1 MGIVST
7 GAIIGA
13 AAIGAAGTVAG
24 SAIAAGSQNKQARR
38 ARDRANALSAEMDE
52 LELKRQDV
60 INPYDDVVSLD
71 DMIVDN
77 TGILSNPFENIGVA
91 TQAAKFQA
99 EEADIA
105 LANTLDL
112 LAATGASAGGATA
125 LAQAALQSKR
135 GISASLEKQEAQ
147 NNKLAAQGEQFLQ
160 QQQLSEARRVQQAQ
174 MTEAQRMQQADV
186 LGKEFVY
193 GETERRETEQLNRL
207 QSQITGQQQAEV
219 AARQNAASIMSS
231 GISSGAQILSSGI
244 MSASSLPNPT
254 TGNTGAFN
262 NFSGLN
268 DFNNTP
274 SLIGSTPLPTVG
286 YQNPSFNPST
296 YSDIRLK
303 KNIKLISRSNSG
315 LKIYSFEYIDKK
327 YGSHTYQGVMSNEV
341 PKESVIK
348 DINGYDLVDYSKLD
362 VEFKRI

>member
-7 GAIIGA
+7 GVFLAGTALMAGGTYA
-13 AAIGAAGTVAG
+13 AAA
-24 SAIAAGSQNKQARR
+24 KQSNTQKKLANR
-38 ARDRANALSAEMDE
+38 ANDRANALSAEME
-52 LELKRQDV
+52 QLELTRQEV

-77 TGILSNPFENIGVA
+77 TGILSNPFASLGVA

-135 GISASLEKQEAQ
+135 GVSASLEQQEAQ

-160 QQQLSEARRVQQAQ
+160 QQQMSEARRFQEAQ

-186 LGKEFVY
+186 FGKEFVY
-193 GETERRETEQLNRL
+193 GEYERRETEQLNRL
-207 QSQITGQQQAEV
+207 QAQITGQQQAEV
-219 AARQNAASIMSS
+219 AATQNASNIMAS
-231 GISSGAQILSSGI
+231 GISSSANILGSGL
-244 MSASSLPNPT
+244 MSAGSFSSPT
-254 TGNTGAFN
+254 PGNTGAFN
-262 NFSGLN
+262 NFSGSQL
-268 DFNNTP
+268 DFGP
-274 SLIGSTPLPTVG
+274 SLVGSTPIPSVG

-303 KNIKLISRSNSG
+303 KNIKLIGRSNSG

-341 PKESVIK
+341 PKEAVIK
-348 DINGYDLVDYSKLD
+348 GNDGYDLVDYSKLD
-362 VEFKRI
+362 VKFKRI

>member
-1 MGIVST
+1 MGVITT

-24 SAIAAGSQNKQARR
+24 SAIAAGAQNKQARR
-38 ARDRANALSAEMDE
+38 AQDRANALSAEMDE
-52 LELKRQDV
+52 LELTRQDV

-135 GISASLEKQEAQ
+135 NVSQSLEQQEVQ

-160 QQQLSEARRVQQAQ
+160 QQKMSEAQRVQQAQ
-174 MTEAQRMQQADV
+174 MTEAQRIQQADV
-186 LGKEFVY
+186 LGREFVY
-193 GETERRETEQLNRL
+193 GEQERRETEQLNRL

-231 GISSGAQILSSGI
+231 GISAGAQILGSGI
-244 MSASSLPNPT
+244 TAAASMPAST
-254 TGNTGAFN
+254 ANTGAFN
-262 NFSGLN
+262 NFSSLN
-268 DFNNTP
+268 NFNNTP
-274 SLIGSTPLPTVG
+274 SLVGSTPLPTVG

-303 KNIKLISRSNSG
+303 KNIKLIGRSNSG

-327 YGSHTYQGVMSNEV
+327 HGSHTYQGVMSNEV
-341 PKESVIK
+341 PKEAVIK
-348 DINGYDLVDYSKLD
+348 GNDGYDLVDYSKLD

>member
-1 MGIVST
+1 MGAIST
-7 GAIIGA
+7 G
-13 AAIGAAGTVAG
+13 VFLAG
-24 SAIAAGSQNKQARR
+24 SALMAGGTYAAASKQSNTQKKLANR
-38 ARDRANALSAEMDE
+38 ANDRANALSAEMEE
-52 LELKRQDV
+52 LELARQEV

-77 TGILSNPFENIGVA
+77 TGILSNPFASLGVA

-135 GISASLEKQEAQ
+135 GVSASLEQQEAQ

-160 QQQLSEARRVQQAQ
+160 QQQMSEARRFQEAQ

-186 LGKEFVY
+186 FGKEFVY
-193 GETERRETEQLNRL
+193 GEYERRETERLNRL
-207 QSQITGQQQAEV
+207 QAQITGQVQAEV
-219 AARQNAASIMSS
+219 TATQNANNIMAS
-231 GISSGAQILSSGI
+231 GISASTQMLGAGI
-244 MSASSLPNPT
+244 QAAAPFLGGTPQVTPITLTPNPGVGIT
-254 TGNTGAFN
+254 PTAPIYTG
-262 NFSGLN
+262 
-268 DFNNTP
+268 
-274 SLIGSTPLPTVG
+274 
-286 YQNPSFNPST
+286 
-296 YSDIRLK
+296 SDIRLK
-303 KNIKLISRSNSG
+303 KNIKLIGRSNSG

-341 PKESVIK
+341 PKEAVIK
-348 DINGYDLVDYSKLD
+348 GNDGYDLVDYSKLD

>member
-1 MGIVST
+1 MGIVTT

-24 SAIAAGSQNKQARR
+24 SAIAAGAQNKQARR

-52 LELKRQDV
+52 LENTRQDV

-77 TGILSNPFENIGVA
+77 SGMLSNPFENIGVA

-135 GISASLEKQEAQ
+135 GVSKSLQEQEVQ
-147 NNKLAAQGEQFLQ
+147 NDRLAAQGEQFLQ

-174 MTEAQRMQQADV
+174 MTEAQRIQQAEV
-186 LGKEFVY
+186 LGEEFVY
-193 GETERRETEQLNRL
+193 GEYERRETERLNRL
-207 QSQITGQQQAEV
+207 QAQITGQQQAEV
-219 AARQNAASIMSS
+219 AARQNAANIMSS
-231 GISSGAQILSSGI
+231 GISAGAQILGSGI
-244 MSASSLPNPT
+244 TAAASMPRGNPQVT
-254 TGNTGAFN
+254 SVNTLTPQSIVPVGGSIAPTAQVYTG
-262 NFSGLN
+262 S
-268 DFNNTP
+268 
-274 SLIGSTPLPTVG
+274 
-286 YQNPSFNPST
+286 Y
-296 YSDIRLK
+296 IRLK
-303 KNIKLISRSNSG
+303 KNIKLIGRSNSG

-341 PKESVIK
+341 PKEAVIK
-348 DINGYDLVDYSKLD
+348 GNDGYDLVDYSKLD

>member
-1 MGIVST
+1 MGIVTT

-24 SAIAAGSQNKQARR
+24 SAIAAGAQNKQARR

-52 LELKRQDV
+52 LELTRQDV

-71 DMIVDN
+71 DMIIDN
-77 TGILSNPFENIGVA
+77 SGILSNPFENIGVA

-135 GISASLEKQEAQ
+135 GVSKSLEEQEVQ
-147 NNKLAAQGEQFLQ
+147 NDRLAAQGEQFLQ

-174 MTEAQRMQQADV
+174 MTEAQRIQQAEV
-186 LGKEFVY
+186 LGEEFVY
-193 GETERRETEQLNRL
+193 GEYERRETEQLNRL
-207 QSQITGQQQAEV
+207 QAQITGQQQAEV
-219 AARQNAASIMSS
+219 AARQNAANIMSS
-231 GISSGAQILSSGI
+231 GISAGAQVLGSGI
-244 MSASSLPNPT
+244 TAAALMPAS

-262 NFSGLN
+262 DFSK
-268 DFNNTP
+268 FNIQPPP
-274 SLIGSTPLPTVG
+274 SLVGSTPLPQFG
-286 YQNPSFNPST
+286 YQSP
-296 YSDIRLK
+296 SDIRLK
-303 KNIKLISRSNSG
+303 KNIKLIGRSNSG

-327 YGSHTYQGVMSNEV
+327 HGSHTYQGVMSNEV
-341 PKESVIK
+341 PKEAVIK
-348 DINGYDLVDYSKLD
+348 GNDGYDLVDYSKLD

>member
-1 MGIVST
+1 M
-7 GAIIGA
+7 GAISAGVYLGGA
-13 AAIGAAGTVAG
+13 ALLAGGTYAA
-24 SAIAAGSQNKQARR
+24 AAKQSNTQKKLARR
-38 ARDRANALSAEMDE
+38 ANDRANALSAEME
-52 LELKRQDV
+52 QLERARQEV

-77 TGILSNPFENIGVA
+77 TGILSNPFASLGVA

-135 GISASLEKQEAQ
+135 GVSASLEQQEAQ

-160 QQQLSEARRVQQAQ
+160 QQQMSEARRVQQAQ

-186 LGKEFVY
+186 FGKEFVY

-207 QSQITGQQQAEV
+207 QAQITGQQQAEV
-219 AARQNAASIMSS
+219 TATQNANNIMAS
-231 GISSGAQILSSGI
+231 GISSSANILGSGLQAAAMNFGGFTPQVTPVNTITPAGIVPVGGGI
-244 MSASSLPNPT
+244 MPT
-254 TGNTGAFN
+254 A
-262 NFSGLN
+262 
-268 DFNNTP
+268 
-274 SLIGSTPLPTVG
+274 TPLT
-286 YQNPSFNPST
+286 S
-296 YSDIRLK
+296 SDIRLK
-303 KNIKLISRSNSG
+303 KNIKLIGRSNSG

-327 YGSHTYQGVMSNEV
+327 YGSHTYQGVMSSEV
-341 PKESVIK
+341 PKEAVIK
-348 DINGYDLVDYSKLD
+348 DANGYDLVDYSKLD